1 MNSGITIEELMDAQG
16 LVDKNIYKRY
26 EDNCRCMIADVLLK
40 KNYSVAY
47 PNGNN
52 QNYSFD
58 FEIITDAIPNGNG
71 RWLFEIK
78 MPTPYSHSPTGV
90 EKTKIWLNNAMAL
103 YYSGENAGRI
113 SIIVN
118 NRTVFEQIRELM
130 SHYKIPD
137 EISVILVST
146 EKQKVLDEY
155 VMSLSDGQE
164 AKRVLADYQE

>member
-1 MNSGITIEELMDAQG
+1 
-16 LVDKNIYKRY
+16 
-26 EDNCRCMIADVLLK
+26 
-40 KNYSVAY
+40 
-47 PNGNN
+47 
-52 QNYSFD
+52 
-58 FEIITDAIPNGNG
+58 
-71 RWLFEIK
+71 

>member
-1 MNSGITIEELMDAQG
+1 
-16 LVDKNIYKRY
+16 
-26 EDNCRCMIADVLLK
+26 
-40 KNYSVAY
+40 
-47 PNGNN
+47 
-52 QNYSFD
+52 
-58 FEIITDAIPNGNG
+58 
-71 RWLFEIK
+71 
-78 MPTPYSHSPTGV
+78 
-90 EKTKIWLNNAMAL
+90 MAL

-164 AKRVLADYQE
+164 AKRVLADYQEFLIYPTSPDGVREVISELLLITMISASLMCFI